1 MQARFAGHTRD
12 FYSVAEHCVRVS
24 MACARTDA
32 LWGLLHDAAEA
43 YLTDMPKPI
52 KEQMPEFVAAENAL
66 LVVIAQAFKLPA
78 VIPAS
83 VHRADRLL
91 LNTEAR
97 DLFANTPEWADKVNV
112 QSIRIRPLGNR
123 AAESWFLQRYKDLT
137 RVRIDAASKAL
148 EGGTNVTAAY
158 LLGVNKTDIDRIA
171 S

>member
-12 FYSVAEHCVRVS
+12 LYSVAEHCVRVS

-32 LWGLLHDAAEA
+32 LWGLMHDAAEA
-43 YLTDMPKPI
+43 YLTDMPKPV
-52 KEQMPEFVAAENAL
+52 KDQLPDYVTAENAL
-66 LVVIAQAFKLPA
+66 LTAVAVAFHLSYQ
-78 VIPAS
+78 IPQS

-123 AAESWFLQRYKDLT
+123 AAESWFLQRFKDLT
-137 RVRIDAASKAL
+137 RVRIPVA
-148 EGGTNVTAAY
+148 V
-158 LLGVNKTDIDRIA
+158 
-171 S
+171 